1 MVKNVSLFKN
11 VKLYY
16 YFGIILTFIILD
28 FLSKNWI
35 ISNFSLG
42 ESLSILPNINIYY
55 VKNSGIVFGF
65 FSGEEYCRK
74 YLLIIINILCIFVL
88 FLIINKNWLYISYLS
103 IFPFLMII
111 GGAIGNLLDRI
122 IYGYV
127 IDFIDIY
134 ISIYHFPTFNLADL
148 NICIGIEYIILNNFS
163 FFIRKNIR

>member
-65 FSGEEYCRK
+65 FSGEENWRK

-148 NICIGIEYIILNNFS
+148 NIFIGLEYIILNNFS
-163 FFIRKNIR
+163 FFIKKY